1 MVPRLEPEEVV
12 MRMLR
17 EHCFVWSSTEE
28 KEKEKVILD
37 TEATGTHSSTSLKL
51 HFLKGYYRC
60 GKIRAKFGFGTNS
73 ELDPLR
79 SASELSELGTDQA
92 LSTAFKSCLRRE
104 EKGLKKKK

>member
-1 MVPRLEPEEVV
+1 VPRLEPEEVV

-60 GKIRAKFGFGTNS
+60 GKIRAKFGFSANTP
-73 ELDPLR
+73 LDPLG
-79 SASELSELGTDQA
+79 STVELLELGTDQA
-92 LSTAFKSCLRRE
+92 VVNSF
-104 EKGLKKKK
+104 